1 MSFAALAGG
10 SSCGPVNPLAQL
22 SKVYTNDRGVQ
33 QDHFGPQAGSSRTGF
48 RQDGRTSNAMP
59 DEAHQFFGQQVP
71 ATQQPFDMAPLNR
84 ALTPI
89 AAGNNVSTGSVAA
102 PAWAQA
108 FTRQTMSTPSS
119 NSAEQDMFRRA
130 FGGQHTA
137 PAPQPQ
143 WAGDFQS
150 HAQQQQQQ
158 QHQQHQQQHKYQA
171 HAPASSQASM
181 YTTGQAR
188 LYGAGFG
195 GGQFSTMPMIRADS
209 PMQQAQQH
217 HNQNALHQHQDHAT
231 VTKDADWETAFKA
244 QEEPIIMQ
252 DDPMTTTRP
261 HSPIFSESEARDDIA
276 QLAGALLN
284 AVRSSEE
291 EKSKVDNER
300 SANDKFA
307 NSTFLDLMRKLRDGE
322 VAVEGDKI
330 VEQIGP
336 SQSSLDKGKGRA
348 VSDDWSNQFTSTRE
362 EEGRVGAM
370 PTASTMQ
377 SGPALA
383 AFAEAQHA
391 FATRQSQTAQRNR
404 EMEKS
409 YQEMAGL
416 WDDEDQVREQREAQQ
431 LRRARSMFQGDGGLT
446 EDEMMNEER
455 TKEQMRVD
463 TTVPLASSHWE
474 EDFGDPSMISG
485 GHAMQTGSR
494 RRTFQLSAQQQEW
507 DALQQDWDNFEA
519 TATGIKPVA
528 STSSTIGGYSF
539 AHNNPYVDNMTRHHA
554 MHAQHSLAATTFDSV
569 LRKEAQVQQDPR
581 DPQAWLALGIKQ
593 QENEREDMAI
603 KALKQAI
610 ELDKNMGEA
619 YLALAVSYTNENE
632 RALAYESID
641 RWIDT
646 LAASRY
652 AREVDNYRDLFGTL
666 PSTTSRDKHDY
677 LTGLLIRLAQSRA
690 EVDGA
695 DVDAEVQIGLGVL
708 FNTSEEYE
716 KAGDCFES
724 ALSVRPDDPLLFNR
738 LGATFANSGK
748 TEVAIQYYLE
758 ALDIQPGYVRA
769 RFNLAVANM
778 NLGRYEEAVQ
788 HLLTSLSIQET
799 EARHEADYDDVPPTG
814 VTSQTLWDSLNIC
827 LLQMQRSDLSSLTN
841 ERNLH
846 GRVSIDEIQQEQ
858 DCIRH
863 MFPVPVLPADVAVDM
878 KADKAEWRSWDT
890 DRVRWRF
897 M

>member
-22 SKVYTNDRGVQ
+22 SKAYSSDRGVQ
-33 QDHFGPQAGSSRTGF
+33 QDHFGSQAGSSRTGF
-48 RQDGRTSNAMP
+48 RQDAGGSGGMH
-59 DEAHQFFGQQVP
+59 DEAQQFFQQQQGP
-71 ATQQPFDMAPLNR
+71 QLQPFDMTPLNR
-84 ALTPI
+84 ALTPTTS
-89 AAGNNVSTGSVAA
+89 AQPP

-108 FTRQTMSTPSS
+108 FARQGMTATNVPQSS
-119 NSAEQDMFRRA
+119 QAEQEMFKRA
-130 FGGQHTA
+130 F
-137 PAPQPQ
+137 APQQAAAATAPQ
-143 WAGDFQS
+143 WAGDFQRMA
-150 HAQQQQQQ
+150 HMPQQQR
-158 QHQQHQQQHKYQA
+158 QHQQTQM
-171 HAPASSQASM
+171 ASSSQQSGM
-181 YTTGQAR
+181 YATGQAR
-188 LYGAGFG
+188 LFGAGFG
-195 GGQFSTMPMIRADS
+195 GGQFSTMSQPEAMYSMHANAAQVPQA
-209 PMQQAQQH
+209 PMQ
-217 HNQNALHQHQDHAT
+217 DHVM
-231 VTKDADWETAFKA
+231 VTKDQDWETVFRQQESTSADLMVV
-244 QEEPIIMQ
+244 QEEPQ
-252 DDPMTTTRP
+252 VATRP
-261 HSPIFSESEARDDIA
+261 KSPVLSPDDARDLLA
-276 QLAGALLN
+276 RTAGALLDT
-284 AVRSSEE
+284 VRSSEGQKAKE
-291 EKSKVDNER
+291 DNER
-300 SANDKFA
+300 TAHDKFA
-307 NSTFLDLMRKLRDGE
+307 NSSFLDLMRKLRDGE
-322 VAVEGDKI
+322 VAVEGDKM

-336 SQSSLDKGKGRA
+336 TTRASADKGKGKA
-348 VSDDWSNQFTSTRE
+348 SDWSTQFTRE
-362 EEGRVGAM
+362 EEGRVGGM
-370 PTASTMQ
+370 PMASTLQ

-409 YQEMAGL
+409 YQEMASL
-416 WDDEDQVREQREAQQ
+416 WDDEDAVRQQREQEQI
-431 LRRARSMFQGDGGLT
+431 RRARGMFQGDGGLT
-446 EDEMMNEER
+446 EDEVMQDER
-455 TKEQMRVD
+455 TREQMRVD

-474 EDFGDPSMISG
+474 EDFGDPTMISG
-485 GHAMQTGSR
+485 GHAFGSAAR
-494 RRTFQLSAQQQEW
+494 QGPFQPSAQQQEW

-519 TATGIKPVA
+519 TAAGIKPVA
-528 STSSTIGGYSF
+528 STSSTIAGYSF
-539 AHNNPYVDNMTRHHA
+539 AHNNPYVYSTRQHSHHA
-554 MHAQHSLAATTFDSV
+554 SSALNTTLDSV
-569 LRKEAQVQQDPR
+569 LRKEADVQQDPK

-610 ELDKNMGEA
+610 ELDPNMGEA

-632 RALAYESID
+632 RSLAYQAID

-652 AREVDNYRDLFGTL
+652 SREVDNYRDMFGQL
-666 PSTTSRDKHDY
+666 PTANSRDKHDY
-677 LTGLLIRLAQSRA
+677 LTGLLIQLAQSRA

-799 EARHEADYDDVPPTG
+799 EAQHEADYDDMPPTG

-827 LLQMQRSDLSSLTN
+827 LLQMQRSDLAPLTN
-841 ERNLH
+841 ERNL
-846 GRVSIDEIQQEQ
+846 RALMQA
-858 DCIRH
+858 
-863 MFPVPVLPADVAVDM
+863 FPP
-878 KADKAEWRSWDT
+878 T
-890 DRVRWRF
+890 N
-897 M
+897 